1 MAKNKVMTPRKLIC
15 NLLGKDE
22 GGFNSHDMDEEI
34 QVCMM
39 STKDEEAFVHFRIS
53 SVDEN
58 TIYISPRGISSNKE
72 RFTAKLP
79 ECELTVGFIKHMERK
94 ANGQ

>member
-15 NLLGKDE
+15 NLLGNE
-22 GGFNSHDMDEEI
+22 GDFPHDMDEEI

-39 STKDEEAFVHFRIS
+39 STKDTDAFVHFRIS

-58 TIYISPRGISSNKE
+58 TIYIRPRGISSNKE
-72 RFTAKLP
+72 RFTTKLP
-79 ECELTVGFIKHMERK
+79 ECELTVGFIKHME
-94 ANGQ
+94 A